1 MASDRDIKLR
11 IRSVGNIGKITR
23 AMKMVAAARL
33 RKVETQTRA
42 SRPYARK
49 LQDVVAEMSGA
60 AEETGHPLLQVSPV
74 QKVGVVV
81 IGADK
86 GLCGSYNSNIFRLAY
101 SRLGSLPGGGP
112 ARVVLVGTKTRRFF
126 QRRDLQ
132 PDRVFTGWDPDLALA
147 RDLADL
153 LSGWFV
159 GGEVDEIRCFYT
171 RAVSAMTQ
179 EPSEE
184 RILPLAEPEGR
195 SGRQAS
201 LLFEPGAQQ
210 ALNQILP
217 AYLRIRLHQVL
228 LESRTSELGARLR
241 AMTNATENADKLA
254 SELTLE
260 FYRIR
265 QENITTEILE
275 ISSGAEALKG

>member
-33 RKVETQTRA
+33 RKVETRTRA
-42 SRPYARK
+42 SRPYALK
-49 LQDVVAEMSGA
+49 LQDVVAQLSGA
-60 AEETGHPLLQVSPV
+60 AEESGHPLLEVRPV
-74 QKVGVVV
+74 QRVGVVV
-81 IGADK
+81 VGADK
-86 GLCGSYNSNIFRLAY
+86 GLCGSYNSNIFRLAHG
-101 SRLGSLPGGGP
+101 RLDGLPGGRP
-112 ARVVLVGTKTRRFF
+112 ARVVLIGSKTLRFF
-126 QRRDLQ
+126 QRRGLE
-132 PDRVFTGWDPDLALA
+132 PDRVFTGWEPDLVLA
-147 RDLADL
+147 RELADL
-153 LSGWFV
+153 LTAWFV
-159 GGEVDEIRCFYT
+159 GGEVDEVRCFYT

-184 RILPLAEPEGR
+184 RILPLAGVPGR
-195 SGRQAS
+195 RVQS
-201 LLFEPGAQQ
+201 LPYLFEPGAPE
-210 ALNQILP
+210 ALGRILP

-228 LESRTSELGARLR
+228 LEARTSELGARLR